1 MNPKFSIVVKYKYT
15 CGKCDYTAFL
25 LPFLRQ
31 MYLRYRSAT
40 QKFCSFFFYCTH
52 MHNIAFLAYPFL
64 SVFPI
69 YIWCVLENFPHQ
81 PKTCPKKSANFYC
94 WCAFCTLISILTE
107 GLKRFPFPISQ
118 AKFSPNPIF
127 LVTALFKFY
136 FFCFLLMNPSPTA

>member
-1 MNPKFSIVVKYKYT
+1 MNPKFSIVVNKYKYT

-40 QKFCSFFFYCTH
+40 QKFCSFFLLHPYAQHCIPSLPISFSFSNLYLVC
-52 MHNIAFLAYPFL
+52 FREL
-64 SVFPI
+64 STSA
-69 YIWCVLENFPHQ
+69 ENV
-81 PKTCPKKSANFYC
+81 PKKSANFYC

-107 GLKRFPFPISQ
+107 GLKRFLFPISQ
-118 AKFSPNPIF
+118 PKFSPNPIF

-136 FFCFLLMNPSPTA
+136 SFLLMNPSPIA

>member
-1 MNPKFSIVVKYKYT
+1 MESAII
-15 CGKCDYTAFL
+15 
-25 LPFLRQ
+25 LPFYCRFFVRCTFAIAPQLRSFA
-31 MYLRYRSAT
+31 LA
-40 QKFCSFFFYCTH
+40 FFFYCTH

-69 YIWCVLENFPHQ
+69 YIWCLLENFPHQ

-107 GLKRFPFPISQ
+107 GLKRFLFPISQ
-118 AKFSPNPIF
+118 PKFSPNPIF

-136 FFCFLLMNPSPTA
+136 FLCFLLMNPSPIA

>member
-31 MYLRYRSAT
+31 MYLRYCSAT

-52 MHNIAFLAYPFL
+52 MHIVFLGYPFL

-69 YIWCVLENFPHQ
+69 YIWCVLE
-81 PKTCPKKSANFYC
+81 
-94 WCAFCTLISILTE
+94 
-107 GLKRFPFPISQ
+107 KRFLFPISQ

-136 FFCFLLMNPSPTA
+136 FFCFFADESQSHCIESNFPYKKISTFQFPFYLFRILSK